1 MMNGKEIIARRI
13 AKEFKE
19 GMVANLGFG
28 IPNMAANYL
37 PEGME
42 IILQCENGALKFGAT
57 PSIGEADPDLANS
70 GGAPITLLPGA
81 STFEMDLSFAII
93 RGGHV
98 DITALGALEVDE
110 EGNIANWK
118 IPGCFA
124 PGMGGAM
131 DLLVGAKYVI
141 AALSHNDKKGNPKV
155 LKKCT
160 LPLSAKKCVNLIIT
174 DKAVMKVTDKGLVLM
189 EVAPG
194 VTVDEVVKITD
205 ADLLIADD
213 VKEMEI

>member
-1 MMNGKEIIARRI
+1 MNSKEIIARRI

-28 IPNMAANYL
+28 IPIMASNYL

-42 IILQCENGALKFGAT
+42 IILQCENGALMFGKT
-57 PSIGEADPDLANS
+57 PSRGESDPDLANS

-81 STFEMDLSFAII
+81 STFELDLSFSII

-98 DITALGALEVDE
+98 DITALGALEVDQ

-118 IPGCFA
+118 IPGVFV

-141 AALSHNDKKGNPKV
+141 AALNHKDKKGNSKV

-160 LPLSAKKCVNLIIT
+160 LPLSAKKCVDIIIT

-194 VTVDEVVKITD
+194 VTVDEVVNITD
-205 ADLLIADD
+205 ADLIIADD

>member
-1 MMNGKEIIARRI
+1 MDGREIIARRI

-28 IPNMAANYL
+28 IPTMAANYL
-37 PEGME
+37 PEGIE
-42 IILQCENGALKFGAT
+42 IILQTENGCLRFGST
-57 PSIGEADPDLANS
+57 PKIGKSDPDIGNS
-70 GGAPITLLPGA
+70 GGSPITLLEGA
-81 STFEMDLSFAII
+81 SAFEMDLSFAII

-98 DITALGALEVDE
+98 DITALGALEVDQ

-118 IPGCFA
+118 IPGVFA

-141 AALSHNDKKGNPKV
+141 AALSHNDKKGNSKV
-155 LKKCT
+155 LKKCN
-160 LPLSAKKCVNLIIT
+160 LPLSAAKCVDIIIT
-174 DKAVMKVTDKGLVLM
+174 DKAVMKVTDKGLVLI

-194 VTVDEVVKITD
+194 LTVDEVVKNTD
-205 ADLLIADD
+205 ADLIIADD
-213 VKEMEI
+213 VKEIEI

>member
-1 MMNGKEIIARRI
+1 MNSREIIARRI
-13 AKEFKE
+13 AKEFKD

-37 PEGME
+37 PDGME
-42 IILQCENGALKFGAT
+42 ITLQCENGALKFGAT
-57 PSIGEADPDLANS
+57 PSIGESDPDLANS

-98 DITALGALEVDE
+98 DITALGALEVDQ
-110 EGNIANWK
+110 EGNIANWN
-118 IPGCFA
+118 IPGVFA

-141 AALSHNDKKGNPKV
+141 AALNHNDKKGNSKV

-160 LPLSAKKCVNLIIT
+160 LPLSAKNCVDLIIT
-174 DKAVMKVTDKGLVLM
+174 DKAVMKVTENGLLLT

-194 VTVDEVVKITD
+194 ITVDEVIKVTE
-205 ADLLIADD
+205 ADLLISDD
-213 VKEMEI
+213 VKEMDI

>member
-1 MMNGKEIIARRI
+1 MDSREIIARRI
-13 AKEFKE
+13 AKEFKD

-28 IPNMAANYL
+28 MPTMAANYL
-37 PEGME
+37 PEGMSMT
-42 IILQCENGALKFGAT
+42 LQTENGALRFGAT
-57 PSIGEADPDLANS
+57 PKRGESDPDVANA

-98 DITALGALEVDE
+98 DITALGALEVDQ

-118 IPGCFA
+118 IPGAFA

-131 DLLVGAKYVI
+131 DLLVGAKRVV
-141 AALSHNDKKGNPKV
+141 AALNHTDKKGNSKV
-155 LKKCT
+155 LKKCS
-160 LPLSAKKCVNLIIT
+160 LPLSAAKCVDLIVT
-174 DKAVMKVTDKGLVLM
+174 EKAVMEVTDKGLVLK

-194 VTVDEVVKITD
+194 LTVEDVVKCTD
-205 ADLLIADD
+205 ADLIIPSD
-213 VKEMEI
+213 VKEMDI

>member
-1 MMNGKEIIARRI
+1 MDSREIIARRI
-13 AKEFKE
+13 AKEFRE

-28 IPNMAANYL
+28 IPTMAANYL

-42 IILQCENGALKFGAT
+42 ITLQTENGGLNFGST
-57 PSIGEADPDLANS
+57 PKRGEGDPDLANS

-98 DITALGALEVDE
+98 DITALGALEVDQ
-110 EGNIANWK
+110 EGNIANWN
-118 IPGCFA
+118 IPGVFA

-141 AALSHNDKKGNPKV
+141 AALSHNDKKGSSKV
-155 LKKCT
+155 LKKCK
-160 LPLSAKKCVNLIIT
+160 LPLSATKCVDIIIT
-174 DKAVMKVTDKGLVLM
+174 DKAVMKITDKGLVLT

-194 VTVDEVVKITD
+194 LTVDEVVKNTD
-205 ADLLIADD
+205 ADLIIADD

>member
-1 MMNGKEIIARRI
+1 MNSKEIIARRI

-57 PSIGEADPDLANS
+57 PGSDEADPDLANS

-98 DITALGALEVDE
+98 DITALGALEVDQ
-110 EGNIANWK
+110 EGNIANWN
-118 IPGCFA
+118 IPGDFV

-174 DKAVMKVTDKGLVLM
+174 DKAVMKVTDRGLILM

-194 VTVDEVVKITD
+194 VTVEEVVRITD
-205 ADLLIADD
+205 ADLIIADD
-213 VKEMEI
+213 INEMEI